1 MPSMAVKTLEP
12 TVGLEPPK
20 EKLWLLPSLAAAYH
34 QVGRRSDARKTVEQ
48 IKNLDG
54 NFSAQKFADELPFRN
69 PDQRR
74 DYVGRLIRAGVP
86 E

>member
-1 MPSMAVKTLEP
+1 LAV
-12 TVGLEPPK
+12 
-20 EKLWLLPSLAAAYH
+20 AYH
-34 QVGRRSDARKTVEQ
+34 QVGRRSDASKIVAR
-48 IKNLDG
+48 IKELDS
-54 NFSAQKFADELPFRN
+54 NFSAKEFAKELPFRN

>member
-1 MPSMAVKTLEP
+1 MPSKAVKTLEAV
-12 TVGLEPPK
+12 VGLEPPK

-34 QVGRRSDARKTVEQ
+34 QVGRRDDASKTVEQ
-48 IKNLDG
+48 IKKLDG
-54 NFSAQKFADELPFRN
+54 NFSAKTFADELPFKN

-86 E
+86 K